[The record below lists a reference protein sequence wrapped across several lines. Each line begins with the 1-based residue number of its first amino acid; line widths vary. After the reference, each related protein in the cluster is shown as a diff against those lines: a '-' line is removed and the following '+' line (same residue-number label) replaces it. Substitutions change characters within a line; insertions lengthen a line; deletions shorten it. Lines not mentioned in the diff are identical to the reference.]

1 MVPSDFVFLDSL
13 PVTPNR
19 KLDRK
24 ALPAP
29 DQSRPEL
36 NETFTPPRTP
46 VEEMLSRIWA
56 EVLKLDKVGIYDN
69 FFALGGHSLLATQ
82 VVSRI
87 RSAFSVELPLRDI
100 FGAPTI
106 HALAQRLQAQ
116 REKNSSA
123 QGTQIPRVARN
134 RYRVQ

>member
-1 MVPSDFVFLDSL
+1 LESL
-13 PVTPNR
+13 PLTPNG
-19 KLDRK
+19 KVDRR

-29 DQSRPEL
+29 EQTRPDL
-36 NETFTPPRTP
+36 NEAYTAPRTAD
-46 VEEMLSRIWA
+46 EKLLAGIWS
-56 EVLKLDKVGIYDN
+56 EVLQVDRVGLYDN

-82 VVSRI
+82 IVSRI
-87 RSAFSVELPLRDI
+87 RSGCSVELPLRDI

-116 REKNSSA
+116 REKNSST